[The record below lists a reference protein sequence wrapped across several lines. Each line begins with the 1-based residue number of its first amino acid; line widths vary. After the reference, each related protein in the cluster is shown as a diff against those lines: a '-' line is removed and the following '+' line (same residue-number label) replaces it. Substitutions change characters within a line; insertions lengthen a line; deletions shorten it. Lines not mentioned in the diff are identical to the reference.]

1 MTTAYIVPQFFFI
14 NNVYIY
20 CFSMSISIILFCFKP
35 LLSNFTLVMLPI
47 NLNDGVR
54 LLSNVVRALKISLD
68 NPLDFHNEIRSIL
81 LIFVRNL
88 YIY

>member
-1 MTTAYIVPQFFFI
+1 
-14 NNVYIY
+14 
-20 CFSMSISIILFCFKP
+20 MSISIILFCFKP